1 MGALE
6 VLSSGGAWSG
16 SGTKRGSAIHAGT
29 APAPPE
35 GAASGS
41 RAAAWAKASW
51 LEEAPGVA
59 ASSYYYYYHYH
70 HYYPYYYYYY
80 YGAAFLLG
88 GASGRVAVRGALAP
102 RPGAPAAR
110 GLQLAV

>member
-6 VLSSGGAWSG
+6 VLSGGAWSG
-16 SGTKRGSAIHAGT
+16 IGTKRGSAIHAGT

-41 RAAAWAKASW
+41 GAAAWAKASW

-59 ASSYYYYYHYH
+59 ALSYYYYHYNH
-70 HYYPYYYYYY
+70 YEHYYYHS

-88 GASGRVAVRGALAP
+88 GASAAP
-102 RPGAPAAR
+102 PGPGAPAAR
-110 GLQLAV
+110 GRQLAV